1 MSAGLND
8 ENVESVGAS
17 GAIFG
22 VVGCFI
28 GIIVVNWKIM
38 ANAPTTRC
46 MMICSVVM
54 VIILNI
60 LFSFSM
66 QGAYTP
72 GSSTPSTDNWAH
84 FGGF

>member
-28 GIIVVNWKIM
+28 GIIVVNWKVM
-38 ANAPTTRC
+38 ENAKMTRC
-46 MMICSVVM
+46 MMVCSVVM
-54 VIILNI
+54 VL
-60 LFSFSM
+60 L
-66 QGAYTP
+66 
-72 GSSTPSTDNWAH
+72 
-84 FGGF
+84 